1 MWNICLKRLSFM
13 IFSRRT
19 LATNKNSI
27 MENVIERLSMNYK
40 KELDQLKIN
49 ENDSP
54 IERIQYLKTI
64 LQTMKFREKILQD
77 IDETQKLSNENHDD
91 DISQMATDEL
101 VRLRT
106 NLNSIDNEILDHV
119 LPEALADKDDAEIE
133 VAAGVGG
140 QEAMLFAKELFQ
152 MYSNYANFRKWSF
165 EIVEYDKT
173 DIGGLRQGKAFI
185 NGLNVFKSLKY
196 ECGVHRVQRVPQT
209 EKSGR
214 IHTSTVMVAVLPQ
227 PKDIKIEL
235 PAKDLLA
242 EPIRARGPGGQH
254 VNKSE
259 SGCRLT
265 HLPTGIVLERQ
276 DDRFFN
282 LNKNIAIKAM
292 KNKLYQM
299 QYDEQQERLFRTR
312 KQQIG
317 SGNRNEKIRTYNI
330 PQNRITDERLDENA
344 HHVGEFLD
352 GTHRLHSMIE
362 QLKQQDRLQRLI
374 ELTNKSEN

>member
-1 MWNICLKRLSFM
+1 MWNICLKRLSFV

-19 LATNKNSI
+19 LSTNNNTI
-27 MENVIERLSMNYK
+27 IDNVIKNLSLNYT
-40 KELDQLKIN
+40 KEFDQLKTN
-49 ENDSP
+49 ENS

-64 LQTMKFREKILQD
+64 LQTMKKRDKILQD
-77 IDETQKLSNENHDD
+77 IHETNKLSNESNDDD

-101 VRLRT
+101 VRLKI
-106 NLNSIDNEILDHV
+106 NLNSIDNEILDYV
-119 LPEALADKDDAEIE
+119 LPKEPADNDDAEIE

-140 QEAMLFAKELFQ
+140 QEAMLFAKELFH
-152 MYSNYANFRKWSF
+152 MYENYASFRKWSF
-165 EIVEYDKT
+165 EIVEYDQT
-173 DIGGLRQGKAFI
+173 DIGGLRQGKAFL
-185 NGLNVFKSLKY
+185 NGLDVFKSLKY

-265 HLPTGIVLERQ
+265 HLPTGIIIERQ

-282 LNKNIAIKAM
+282 SNKNIAIKAM

-299 QYDEQQERLFRTR
+299 QYDEQQARLLKTR
-312 KQQIG
+312 KQQTG
-317 SGNRNEKIRTYNI
+317 TGNRNEKIRTYNI
-330 PQNRITDERLDENA
+330 QQNRITDERLDENA
-344 HHVGEFLD
+344 HNVNEFLN
-352 GTHRLHSMIE
+352 GTHRLHTMIE

-374 ELTNKSEN
+374 ELTDKPSK